1 MELHIRYR
9 QHESTV
15 EDVDLLTNL
24 TSQLEE
30 TAWARKRVAGEWGKF
45 GGVQGL
51 T

>member
-1 MELHIRYR
+1 MELRIKYR

-30 TAWARKRVAGEWGKF
+30 TAWARKRVAGDWGNF
-45 GGVQGL
+45 WRVQDE